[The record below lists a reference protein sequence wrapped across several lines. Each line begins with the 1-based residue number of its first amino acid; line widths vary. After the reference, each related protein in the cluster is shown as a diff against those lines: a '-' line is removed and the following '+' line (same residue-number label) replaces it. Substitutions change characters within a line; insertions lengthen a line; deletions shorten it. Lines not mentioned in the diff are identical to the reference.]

1 MNISKQQAH
10 AILTGMYDVITKNP
24 DLEDAEFEEIS
35 HFALAY
41 ILAEVES
48 LAPRP
53 WICPD
58 LMLPPSS
65 EEVLVYP
72 MPSGVSYTAFHDG
85 DVWRSTEYEYNYGYN
100 YIALPDGYIKG
111 WMPLPKI
118 PE

>member
-1 MNISKQQAH
+1 MNINPKQAH
-10 AILTGMYDVITKNP
+10 GILTAMAEAIESNDELNDG
-24 DLEDAEFEEIS
+24 DAEKIS
-35 HFALAY
+35 HFAIAF

-85 DVWRSTEYEYNYGYN
+85 DVWRSTEYEYNHGYKH
-100 YIALPDGYIKG
+100 IALPDGYIKG
-111 WMPLPKI
+111 WMPLPNI